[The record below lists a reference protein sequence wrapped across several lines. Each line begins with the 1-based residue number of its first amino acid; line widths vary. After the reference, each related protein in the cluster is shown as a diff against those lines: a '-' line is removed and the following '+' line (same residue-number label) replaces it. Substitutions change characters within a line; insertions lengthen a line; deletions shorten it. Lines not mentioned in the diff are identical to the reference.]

1 MLASYDF
8 ELIILIFGLPKHKA
22 KKSIKGLE
30 VEMAEK
36 NVLETVGNGR
46 SNSHGKWNP
55 RDGSK
60 TCSVEDKEKK
70 FLVRMNACNNLLIL
84 C

>member
-1 MLASYDF
+1 M
-8 ELIILIFGLPKHKA
+8 IFGLPKQKA

-46 SNSHGKWNP
+46 SNSHGKCNP
-55 RDGSK
+55 RDGNK
-60 TCSVEDKEKK
+60 TCSVEDKEIK
-70 FLVRMNACNNLLIL
+70 FLVRMNACNNLLLL